1 MPKSRNPKIEFD
13 KLQIYFQKPYVI
25 DLESAVG
32 SITVKQPTI
41 GDIIEI
47 GESRFYSTL
56 SVFVTNTTSH
66 RLMLWGEGDK
76 PVVDWNE
83 MSDFELFTL
92 LIANADKE
100 VYSLFL
106 GDLDLSKFKRVGKN
120 VDEDRQVLVL
130 YDADDEIEINEEV
143 YWHLSQYL
151 REMFTIFPEEKITKS
166 PTLKKWYI
174 DKDRRQKEIDEEKA
188 KKGESESSSLL
199 PVISSYLNHP
209 GTKYKSSEL
218 KELGVFEFWDGVQR
232 LQIYEQATACM
243 KGMYS
248 GFVDGSKIK
257 SDSYNFMKEIKHEYV
272 VKDAETYKTNS
283 TTSSKKHKKK

>member
-1 MPKSRNPKIEFD
+1 MLKSRNPKIEFD
-13 KLQIYFQKPYVI
+13 KLQIYFREPYVI

-32 SITVKQPTI
+32 SITVTQPTI
-41 GDIIEI
+41 GDIINI

-56 SVFVTNTTSH
+56 SAFVTNTTSH
-66 RLMLWGEGDK
+66 RLMLWGDGDE

-92 LIANADKE
+92 LITNVDKE
-100 VYSLFL
+100 VTALFL
-106 GDLDLSKFKRVGKN
+106 GDLDVSKFERVGKN
-120 VDEDRQVLVL
+120 VSEDKQVLTL
-130 YDADDEIEINEEV
+130 YDVEDGIEINEEV

-151 REMFTIFPEEKITKS
+151 REMFTIFPDEKITKS

-174 DKDRRQKEIDEEKA
+174 EKDRREKA
-188 KKGESESSSLL
+188 INKEKAEKGESESSSLL
-199 PVISSYLNHP
+199 RVISSYLNHP

-248 GFVDGSKIK
+248 GMVDSSKI
-257 SDSYNFMKEIKHEYV
+257 SADSYNFMKEIKHEYV
-272 VKDAETYKTNS
+272 VKDAETYKKSSGS
-283 TTSSKKHKKK
+283 TKKHKKK

>member
-1 MPKSRNPKIEFD
+1 
-13 KLQIYFQKPYVI
+13 
-25 DLESAVG
+25 
-32 SITVKQPTI
+32 
-41 GDIIEI
+41 
-47 GESRFYSTL
+47 
-56 SVFVTNTTSH
+56 
-66 RLMLWGEGDK
+66 MLWGEGEE

-100 VYSLFL
+100 VYKLFL
-106 GDLDLSKFKRVGKN
+106 GDLDLSKFERVGKN
-120 VDEDRQVLVL
+120 VEDKQVLTL
-130 YDADDEIEINEEV
+130 YDAEDEIEISEEV

-174 DKDRRQKEIDEEKA
+174 DKDRKKREIDKEKA
-188 KKGESESSSLL
+188 EKGEVESSSLL

-243 KGMYS
+243 AGMYS
-248 GFVDGSKIK
+248 GMVDSSKI
-257 SDSYNFMKEIKHEYV
+257 SADSYNFMKDIKHEYV
-272 VKDAETYKTNS
+272 IKDAETYKNS
-283 TTSSKKHKKK
+283 SGSKKHKKK

>member
-13 KLQIYFQKPYVI
+13 KLQIYFKKPYTI

-41 GDIIEI
+41 GNIIDI
-47 GESRFYSTL
+47 GESRFYAAL
-56 SVFVTNTTSH
+56 SPFVTNTTSH
-66 RLMLWGEGDK
+66 RLMLWGDGDE
-76 PVVDWNE
+76 PIVDWNI

-92 LIANADKE
+92 LIANVDKE
-100 VYSLFL
+100 VTTLFL
-106 GDLDLSKFKRVGKN
+106 GDLDLSKFERVGKN
-120 VDEDRQVLVL
+120 VSEDKQVLTL
-130 YDADDEIEINEEV
+130 YNVEDEIEINEEV

-151 REMFTIFPEEKITKS
+151 REMFTIFPDEKLTKS

-174 DKDRRQKEIDEEKA
+174 EKDRREREINKEKA
-188 KKGESESSSLL
+188 EKGEIESSSLL

-243 KGMYS
+243 KGLYS
-248 GFVDGSKIK
+248 GMVDGSKVP
-257 SDSYNFMKEIKHEYV
+257 SDSYNFMKDIKHEYV
-272 VKDAETYKTNS
+272 VKDAETYKNTS
-283 TTSSKKHKKK
+283 SSKKHKKK

>member
-13 KLQIYFQKPYVI
+13 KLQLYFREPYTI
-25 DLESAVG
+25 NLESAVG
-32 SITVKQPTI
+32 SITITQPTI
-41 GDIIEI
+41 GDIINI
-47 GESRFYSTL
+47 GERRFYSTL
-56 SVFVTNTTSH
+56 SIFTTNTTAH
-66 RLMLWGEGDK
+66 RLMLWEAD
-76 PVVDWNE
+76 VDWNE

-92 LIANADKE
+92 LMTSADRD

-106 GDLDLSKFKRVGKN
+106 GDLDLSKFERVGKN
-120 VDEDRQVLVL
+120 VEDKNVLTLLDVE
-130 YDADDEIEINEEV
+130 DQIEINEEV

-166 PTLKKWYI
+166 PTLKSWYI
-174 DKDRRQKEIDEEKA
+174 EADKKKREADKEKNDTD
-188 KKGESESSSLL
+188 SSSLL

-243 KGMYS
+243 RGLYS
-248 GFVDGSKIK
+248 GMVDGSKI
-257 SDSYNFMKEIKHEYV
+257 DAESYNFMKEIKHEYV
-272 VKDAETYKTNS
+272 IKDAETYKT
-283 TTSSKKHKKK
+283 TPGAKKHKKK